1 MLHALTTTLDQTDVR
16 NSPSDSSAGVV
27 LHAPFDDNSET
38 AEETRAIA
46 QRLAEST
53 LPAQLVAGDNRRKP
67 LAQLSLANRKTMD
80 ELIARRLDLARSVL
94 YQAGAPTAWNLDFY
108 GRYRVG
114 RATFGTDRIPDGW
127 VERCNA
133 LDELW
138 LPSDFHR
145 ETFTA
150 SGVDARK
157 IRVIHSGIDAEVF
170 RPGFRLLRIP
180 RARSFHFLAIT
191 DSSLHSGADFVVR
204 AYVEEF
210 APDEDVALLLSRS
223 TGADNAPHLTQ
234 AALIEFIEIELGRRL
249 EEIPTITFLDG
260 ALDREE
266 RARLL
271 ASSQAFV
278 NAANADATGRRCL
291 EAMAAGVPVIA
302 ADWGA
307 AAQVLTNSNS
317 FLVETNGMVPANAED
332 ELVAGHRWAEP
343 NINHL
348 RQRMRQVFTGTREAK
363 RRAEQGRKDVIE
375 RFEWSVVFP
384 RWNREFRRLLA

>member
-1 MLHALTTTLDQTDVR
+1 M
-16 NSPSDSSAGVV
+16 
-27 LHAPFDDNSET
+27 
-38 AEETRAIA
+38 
-46 QRLAEST
+46 
-53 LPAQLVAGDNRRKP
+53 
-67 LAQLSLANRKTMD
+67 
-80 ELIARRLDLARSVL
+80 
-94 YQAGAPTAWNLDFY
+94 
-108 GRYRVG
+108 
-114 RATFGTDRIPDGW
+114 
-127 VERCNA
+127 
-133 LDELW
+133 
-138 LPSDFHR
+138 
-145 ETFTA
+145 
-150 SGVDARK
+150 
-157 IRVIHSGIDAEVF
+157 
-170 RPGFRLLRIP
+170 
-180 RARSFHFLAIT
+180 
-191 DSSLHSGADFVVR
+191 
-204 AYVEEF
+204 
-210 APDEDVALLLSRS
+210 ALLLSRS

-234 AALIEFIEIELGRRL
+234 AALIKFIEIELGRRL

-266 RARLL
+266 RSRLL

-307 AAQVLTNSNS
+307 AAQFLTNSNS
-317 FLVETNGMVPANAED
+317 FRVETNGMVPANAEN